1 VRDAAQ
7 RRHEADLAQ
16 LRAASGAELK
26 AELAQ
31 MRAASEAELAQLR
44 TTCAEQAAEL
54 ATLREA
60 AARHAAVAFEERAP
74 QSYQVGESADAVD
87 IAFANALHAANLP
100 LLVACERVSK
110 GVYKV
115 ATLERRSY
123 GARGARGRGRLRRV
137 QIVLNPNGLAHVRV
151 GAGTQSL
158 A

>member
-1 VRDAAQ
+1 MRDAAQ
-7 RRHEADLAQ
+7 RRHEVDLAQ

-54 ATLREA
+54 ATLRDA

-110 GVYKV
+110 GMYKV
-115 ATLERRSY
+115 ATPE
-123 GARGARGRGRLRRV
+123 
-137 QIVLNPNGLAHVRV
+137 LNLAYISPTSRPHLAHISPISRPYL
-151 GAGTQSL
+151 TYTSPTST
-158 A
+158 